1 MIWWICHWQKEN
13 KEEMY
18 DKIVFLVSSL
28 SQPRAIRRVESIAAL
43 GYEVE
48 VYGYDRVQY
57 NCNKFSVKIP
67 VTILGQMSKGDGY
80 LEKIR
85 TVKRDIGSCRKG
97 TQGAELPLLFIW
109 LLREH
114 LPSSERRSIRIRDF
128 GYSIR
133 ISFFW

>member
-1 MIWWICHWQKEN
+1 
-13 KEEMY
+13 MY

-57 NCNKFSVKIP
+57 NCNKFSDKIP

-85 TVKRDIGSCRKG
+85 TVKRDIARVVKGHKGQSCIYYSFGYFESIFLRLKG
-97 TQGAELPLLFIW
+97 VPYAYE
-109 LLREH
+109 
-114 LPSSERRSIRIRDF
+114 IRI
-128 GYSIR
+128 
-133 ISFFW
+133 

>member
-28 SQPRAIRRVESIAAL
+28 SQPRAIRRVESIVAL

-85 TVKRDIGSCRKG
+85 TVKRDIAR
-97 TQGAELPLLFIW
+97 AFIIPLVTS
-109 LLREH
+109 RA
-114 LPSSERRSIRIRDF
+114 SSF
-128 GYSIR
+128 V
-133 ISFFW
+133 

>member
-1 MIWWICHWQKEN
+1 
-13 KEEMY
+13 MY

-67 VTILGQMSKGDGY
+67 VTILPRAIQPHGQ
-80 LEKIR
+80 I
-85 TVKRDIGSCRKG
+85 
-97 TQGAELPLLFIW
+97 PF
-109 LLREH
+109 RE
-114 LPSSERRSIRIRDF
+114 
-128 GYSIR
+128 
-133 ISFFW
+133 

>member
-1 MIWWICHWQKEN
+1 
-13 KEEMY
+13 MY

-85 TVKRDIGSCRKG
+85 TVKRDIARVVKERLSDEGRCSRSNQMNNKG
-97 TQGAELPLLFIW
+97 NSAPCVPLRHEQYLA
-109 LLREH
+109 LR
-114 LPSSERRSIRIRDF
+114 F
-128 GYSIR
+128 
-133 ISFFW
+133 

>member
-1 MIWWICHWQKEN
+1 
-13 KEEMY
+13 MY

-85 TVKRDIGSCRKG
+85 TVKRDIDSVVKEHKG
-97 TQGAELPLLFIW
+97 QNCLYY
-109 LLREH
+109 
-114 LPSSERRSIRIRDF
+114 SF
-128 GYSIR
+128 GYFESIFLR
-133 ISFFW
+133 LKGVPYA

>member
-1 MIWWICHWQKEN
+1 
-13 KEEMY
+13 MY

-67 VTILGQMSKGDGY
+67 VTILGQMSKEGNPYAISEISYAYGTPF
-80 LEKIR
+80 R
-85 TVKRDIGSCRKG
+85 RRKM
-97 TQGAELPLLFIW
+97 L
-109 LLREH
+109 
-114 LPSSERRSIRIRDF
+114 SK
-128 GYSIR
+128 
-133 ISFFW
+133 